1 MSRIFRC
8 DDCGVE
14 AVNVPRVPD
23 GWTMRTVNAPGGAW
37 LSHRCAACVP
47 RYSAA
52 IAAQAHLEM
61 QQRLEAAAAAAVLAP
76 AILHA
81 PVATAPRRSGARQ
94 GRGAGKDKGPGAGNT
109 GNLF

>member
-52 IAAQAHLEM
+52 IVAQAHLEM
-61 QQRLEAAAAAAVLAP
+61 QQRLEAAAATIVMAP
-76 AILHA
+76 A
-81 PVATAPRRSGARQ
+81 PRPAARE
-94 GRGAGKDKGPGAGNT
+94 RRVAGKGKAPGNT